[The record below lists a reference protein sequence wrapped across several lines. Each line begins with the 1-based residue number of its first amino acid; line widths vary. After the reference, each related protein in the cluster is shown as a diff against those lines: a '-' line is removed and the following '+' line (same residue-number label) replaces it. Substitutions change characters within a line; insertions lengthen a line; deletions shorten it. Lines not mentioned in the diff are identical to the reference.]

1 MHKRKTISVVI
12 AALALY
18 AMMFAVFSTCSVTVL
33 GKQDAPSGLVINE
46 VMADNDGAV
55 PGPHDTYP
63 DWIELYNGGNQTIKL
78 SGMYLTNNL
87 SDPKAWAFPKNTSIE
102 SKGYLVIWADN
113 FGGEGLH
120 ASFALNANVESLGL
134 FDSDGKTLLDSI
146 VLGKQLRDVSYGR
159 IPDGGSDWQY
169 MTVSTP
175 GSANQ
180 ADVPNPLPAVW
191 LVVVGVFIVAVTIV
205 GVIAVNTLAS
215 RRSKTD
221 GAKQ

>member
-1 MHKRKTISVVI
+1 M
-12 AALALY
+12 
-18 AMMFAVFSTCSVTVL
+18 
-33 GKQDAPSGLVINE
+33 
-46 VMADNDGAV
+46 
-55 PGPHDTYP
+55 
-63 DWIELYNGGNQTIKL
+63 
-78 SGMYLTNNL
+78 
-87 SDPKAWAFPKNTSIE
+87 
-102 SKGYLVIWADN
+102 IWADN

-191 LVVVGVFIVAVTIV
+191 LVVVGVFIVVVTIV

-221 GAKQ
+221 GAK